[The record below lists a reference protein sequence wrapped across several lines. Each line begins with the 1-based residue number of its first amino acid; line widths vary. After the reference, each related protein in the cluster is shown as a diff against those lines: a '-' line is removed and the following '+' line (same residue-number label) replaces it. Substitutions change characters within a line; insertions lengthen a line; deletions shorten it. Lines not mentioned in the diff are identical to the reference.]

1 MQFNV
6 AQLLKQPIG
15 AMREYELNDE
25 IEGLD
30 PGLVAV
36 SPLTGLVK
44 LLRTHSGVLVIGDL
58 EISLEVS
65 CNRCLEPV
73 ATPVSF
79 HFEESFR
86 PLTDVETGRF
96 LMPQEFK
103 GQQEELSDAALI
115 IDDHHILD
123 ASEVIRQNIWLALP
137 MYPGCMFEDP
147 ATCPNFA
154 VRLQEIKDVHSDLT
168 EETVDGEVIDPRWA
182 ALLALKQKDDAEQ
195 KQKRK
200 R

>member
-15 AMREYELNDE
+15 ATREYELNDE
-25 IEGLD
+25 IDGLD
-30 PGLVAV
+30 PELVPV
-36 SPLTGLVK
+36 SPLTGVVK
-44 LLRTHSGVLVIGDL
+44 LLRTHSGILLIGDL
-58 EISLEVS
+58 SISLEMT

-73 ATPVSF
+73 EMSASF

-103 GQQEELSDAALI
+103 GQQEELNDAALL

-147 ATCPNFA
+147 ANCPNFA
-154 VRLQEIKDVHSDLT
+154 LRMQEIEEVHSDLVELT
-168 EETVDGEVIDPRWA
+168 TPDGEVIDPRWA
-182 ALLALKQKDDAEQ
+182 ALLALKQDDAD
-195 KQKRK
+195 
-200 R
+200 

>member
-1 MQFNV
+1 MEFNV

-15 AMREYELNDE
+15 AVREYEIEDE

-30 PGLVAV
+30 AGLV
-36 SPLTGLVK
+36 PLAPLRGKVR
-44 LLRTHSGVLVIGDL
+44 LLRTHSGVLMKADL
-58 EISLEVS
+58 QVLLEVG

-73 ATPVSF
+73 EIPVEF

-103 GQQEELSDAALI
+103 GQQEELTDSALI

-123 ASEVIRQNIWLALP
+123 ASEVLRQNIWLALP
-137 MYPGCMFEDP
+137 MYPSCTWADP
-147 ATCPNFA
+147 TQCPNFA
-154 VRLQEIKDVHSDLT
+154 QKREEIDAVHQDLNDVAAPEAES
-168 EETVDGEVIDPRWA
+168 VDPRWA
-182 ALLALKQKDDAEQ
+182 ALLALRAKDDE
-195 KQKRK
+195 KNN
-200 R
+200 

>member
-15 AMREYELNDE
+15 ATREYELNEE

-30 PGLVAV
+30 PGLVPL
-36 SPLTGLVK
+36 SLLTGKVK
-44 LLRTHSGVLVIGDL
+44 LLRTHSGILAIGDL
-58 EISLEVS
+58 EVTLEVS

-73 ATPVSF
+73 EMAVTS

-123 ASEVIRQNIWLALP
+123 ASEIIRQNIWLGMP
-137 MYPGCMFEDP
+137 MYPGCTYEDP
-147 ATCPNFA
+147 AHCPNFA
-154 VRLQEIKDVHSDLT
+154 VRLQEIEAVHSDLY
-168 EETVDGEVIDPRWA
+168 EDVEPGAENVDPRWA
-182 ALLALKQKDDAEQ
+182 ALLALKQKQDDPE
-195 KQKRK
+195 REG
-200 R
+200 

>member
-1 MQFNV
+1 MEFNV

-15 AMREYELNDE
+15 ATREYELNEE

-30 PGLVAV
+30 PGLIPV

-58 EISLEVS
+58 SISLEVS

-73 ATPVSF
+73 ETPVSF

-147 ATCPNFA
+147 ASCPNFA
-154 VRLQEIKDVHSDLT
+154 VRLQEIKDVHSDLV

-182 ALLALKQKDDAEQ
+182 ALLALRQDDVE
-195 KQKRK
+195 QKRK

>member
-6 AQLLKQPIG
+6 AQMLKQPIG
-15 AMREYELNDE
+15 ATRVYELNEE

-30 PGLVAV
+30 PELVPL
-36 SPLTGLVK
+36 SPLNGEVR
-44 LLRTHSGVLVIGDL
+44 LLRTHSGILASGDL
-58 EISLEVS
+58 SISLEVT

-73 ATPVSF
+73 EMPVSI

-123 ASEVIRQNIWLALP
+123 ASEVIRQNIWLAMP

-147 ATCPNFA
+147 ENCPNFA
-154 VRLQEIKDVHSDLT
+154 IRLQEIEEVHSDLI
-168 EETVDGEVIDPRWA
+168 EEKTPDGEPIDPRWA
-182 ALLALKQKDDAEQ
+182 ALLALKQDDAEHE
-195 KQKRK
+195 R
-200 R
+200 

>member
-15 AMREYELNDE
+15 ATREYELNE
-25 IEGLD
+25 QIAGLD
-30 PGLVAV
+30 AELVPL
-36 SPLTGLVK
+36 SPLQGKIK

-58 EISLEVS
+58 AISLEVA

-73 ATPVSF
+73 EMPVSF

-103 GQQEELSDAALI
+103 GQQEELNDAALI

-123 ASEVIRQNIWLALP
+123 ASEIIRQNIWLALP
-137 MYPGCMFEDP
+137 MYPGCMFADP
-147 ATCPNFA
+147 ANCPNFA
-154 VRLQEIKDVHSDLT
+154 VRLQEIEEVHSDLV
-168 EETVDGEVIDPRWA
+168 EEKTPGGEVIDPRWA
-182 ALLALKQKDDAEQ
+182 ALLSLKQDDARQE
-195 KQKRK
+195 RK